1 MSFLF
6 RISSTITIVAGIAAI
21 GLSGTSAHAQEAG
34 SMGSS
39 VLEEIVVTARRRE
52 ERLQD
57 TPISIT
63 AFTGASLDQ
72 RQINRLSEIG
82 PSTPNLMFDTG
93 ATFSGA
99 NSSASVFIRGIGQ
112 VDFTLTTEPGVG
124 IYLDG
129 VYISQTIGSVLDA
142 VDIERIEVLRGP
154 QGTLFGRNTIGG
166 AINVTSVKPSDELQ
180 GDVKFTVGEDNRF
193 DVRAGLNFPIT
204 DNLAARLSAATFNR
218 DGYVDAP
225 NTPSGDELGDIN
237 QDVARFA
244 LGWEPSE
251 KFRLDFNVDWSRQRE
266 SGVPNLL
273 VGAFDGLWLG
283 LNIAEQDPTS
293 PLFIP
298 LPGPVTAPPQF
309 LDLHNVV
316 ATIPLGEQGCLP
328 PFANPPPF
336 CSPTVVPNPVFGQPT
351 VCSGSPSPLFNPF
364 FTCPPGQR
372 DIVNIENDPWVNS
385 SSLNLAS
392 ESDVWGVNLT
402 LAYEFNGATIKSIT
416 SYREMEAF
424 TVFDVDA
431 KGIPGGGIVIG
442 ELVND
447 FDTEQFTQEFQL
459 SGVAINDRLDW
470 LVGFYYF
477 TEEGLN
483 LDDVEFTPAR
493 FLSGAQVDNESTAA
507 FGQLT
512 FDMTDKLSLTVGVRY
527 TDETKQFIV
536 PETCFAPP
544 KGPATTVY
552 DPTTGMDV
560 TITCAR
566 LQSVIDPKFLNG
578 TDSTDP
584 SSGFLPW
591 INLIVGGD
599 PTRDCCLPISN
610 AAGIP
615 VGGFIP
621 GLDVS
626 PTTGLPQAP
635 VNGNGFPLVP
645 AGTAERSFDDWT
657 PHVNLAYKWTGEL
670 LTYLSYSEG
679 FKSGGFV
686 QRVFPP
692 KVEVP
697 SFEPESAKVYELGFK
712 WLAADERLRFNGAVF
727 FTDYEDLQIEVND
740 GIAPVTRN
748 AAEAEITGFELE
760 LTAAPSANWLIQVGV
775 GYLDAEYTRLDPS
788 QNFTTDLR
796 EITLASKLVNA
807 PEWTTNVGIQY
818 TANLGGGGQLIP
830 RVDWAYTSEVF
841 KDALNYP
848 ELRQDGYSLVD
859 AYLTYVTSQGNW
871 EAALFAT
878 NLTDE
883 KYITSG
889 FANGLTQGRISAN
902 VARPR
907 QWGLSLA
914 YRFGE

>member
-1 MSFLF
+1 MSFPF
-6 RISSTITIVAGIAAI
+6 RISSNFIIAAGIAAI
-21 GLSGTSAHAQEAG
+21 GLVGTSAYAQEAG
-34 SMGSS
+34 ATASS

-52 ERLQD
+52 ESLQD

-63 AFTGASLDQ
+63 AFTGASLNQ
-72 RQINRLSEIG
+72 RQINRLSGIG
-82 PSTPNLMFDTG
+82 SFTPNLMFDTG

-129 VYISQTIGSVLDA
+129 VYMSQTIGSVLDL

-166 AINVTSVKPSDELQ
+166 AISVTSTRPANELQ
-180 GDVKFTVGEDNRF
+180 ADVKVTGGEDSRF
-193 DVRAGLNFPIT
+193 DVRAGVNFPIA
-204 DNLAARLSAATFNR
+204 DNLAVRLSAATFNR
-218 DGYVDAP
+218 DGYVAAP
-225 NTPSGDELGDIN
+225 NTPSGEELGDIN
-237 QDVARFA
+237 QDVARLA
-244 LGWEPSE
+244 LGWEPDE

-266 SGVPNLL
+266 NGVPNVL
-273 VGAFDGLWLG
+273 VGVFDGATFAIPVPPIG
-283 LNIAEQDPTS
+283 TVPTDALA
-293 PLFIP
+293 PLSF
-298 LPGPVTAPPQF
+298 V
-309 LDLHNVV
+309 DLHNLV
-316 ATIPLGEQGCLP
+316 ATAPFGEQGCLP
-328 PFANPPPF
+328 PFAMPPPF
-336 CSPTVVPNPVFGQPT
+336 CSPTVVPNPRFLQSDICGGT
-351 VCSGSPSPLFNPF
+351 GLN
-364 FTCPPGQR
+364 PPGICSPGR
-372 DIVNIENDPWVNS
+372 SDIINVQNDPWVNS
-385 SSLNLAS
+385 STLNLTS
-392 ESDVWGVNLT
+392 QSDVWGANLT
-402 LAYEFNGATIKSIT
+402 LAYDFNRATIRSIT

-424 TVFDVDA
+424 TAIDIDAVEVLIGDLVD
-431 KGIPGGGIVIG
+431 
-442 ELVND
+442 D
-447 FDTEQFTQEFQL
+447 FETEQFTQEFQL
-459 SGVAINDRLDW
+459 SGVAINDRLNW
-470 LVGFYYF
+470 LVGLYYF
-477 TEEGLN
+477 TEEGTN

-507 FGQLT
+507 FGQVT
-512 FDMTDKLSLTVGVRY
+512 FDFTDKLSLTAGVRY
-527 TDETKQFIV
+527 TDETKKFIV
-536 PETCFAPP
+536 PDTCFAPP
-544 KGPATTVY
+544 KGPATSVF

-599 PTRDCCLPISN
+599 PNRDCCLPISN

-635 VNGNGFPLVP
+635 ANGNGFPLVP
-645 AGTAERSFDDWT
+645 GGTAERSFEDWT
-657 PHVNLAYKWTGEL
+657 PHISLAYKWTEDL

-692 KVEVP
+692 KTEVP

-712 WLAADERLRFNGAVF
+712 WLGADERLRLNGAVF

-760 LTAAPSANWLIQVGV
+760 LTAVPGANWQIQAGV
-775 GYLDAEYTRLDPS
+775 GYLDAAICARSLWHPNWS
-788 QNFTTDLR
+788 MR
-796 EITLASKLVNA
+796 RSGRAMWASSTPLLLVA
-807 PEWTTNVGIQY
+807 VG
-818 TANLGGGGQLIP
+818 N
-830 RVDWAYTSEVF
+830 
-841 KDALNYP
+841 
-848 ELRQDGYSLVD
+848 
-859 AYLTYVTSQGNW
+859 
-871 EAALFAT
+871 
-878 NLTDE
+878 
-883 KYITSG
+883 
-889 FANGLTQGRISAN
+889 
-902 VARPR
+902 
-907 QWGLSLA
+907 
-914 YRFGE
+914 

>member
-6 RISSTITIVAGIAAI
+6 RISSNSIIAAGIAAI
-21 GLSGTSAHAQEAG
+21 GLVGTSAHAQEAG
-34 SMGSS
+34 ATASA

-52 ERLQD
+52 ESLQD

-72 RQINRLSEIG
+72 RQINRLSGIG
-82 PSTPNLMFDTG
+82 SLTPNLMFDTG

-129 VYISQTIGSVLDA
+129 VYMSQTIGGVLDL

-166 AINVTSVKPSDELQ
+166 AINVMSTRPANELQ
-180 GDVKFTVGEDNRF
+180 ADIKVTGGEDSRF
-193 DVRAGLNFPIT
+193 DVRAGVNFPIT
-204 DNLAARLSAATFNR
+204 DNLAVRLSAATFNR
-218 DGYVDAP
+218 DGYVAAP
-225 NTPSGDELGDIN
+225 NTPSGEELGDID
-237 QDVARFA
+237 QDVARLA
-244 LGWEPSE
+244 LGWEPNE

-266 SGVPNLL
+266 NGVPNVL
-273 VGAFDGLWLG
+273 VGVFDGATFAIPVPPIG
-283 LNIAEQDPTS
+283 TVPTDALA
-293 PLFIP
+293 PLSF
-298 LPGPVTAPPQF
+298 V
-309 LDLHNVV
+309 DLHNLL
-316 ATIPLGEQGCLP
+316 ATAPFGEQGCLP
-328 PFANPPPF
+328 PFAGPPPF
-336 CSPTVVPNPVFGQPT
+336 CSPTVVPNPRFLQSDICGG
-351 VCSGSPSPLFNPF
+351 SGLN
-364 FTCPPGQR
+364 PPGICSPGR
-372 DIVNIENDPWVNS
+372 SDIINIQNDPWINTS
-385 SSLNLAS
+385 TLGLAS

-402 LAYEFNGATIKSIT
+402 LAYDFNGATFKSIT

-424 TVFDVDA
+424 TAIDIDAVDV
-431 KGIPGGGIVIG
+431 VIG
-442 ELVND
+442 DLVDD

-459 SGVAINDRLDW
+459 SGVAVNDRLNW

-477 TEEGLN
+477 TEEGTN

-493 FLSGAQVDNESTAA
+493 FLSGAQIDNESTAG

-512 FDMTDKLSLTVGVRY
+512 FNFTDKLSLTAGVRY
-527 TDETKQFIV
+527 TEETKKFII
-536 PETCFAPP
+536 PNDCFALP

-552 DPTTGMDV
+552 DPTTGTDV

-578 TDSTDP
+578 TVANDP

-599 PTRDCCLPISN
+599 PNRDCCLPISN

-635 VNGNGFPLVP
+635 VNGNGFPLMP
-645 AGTAERSFDDWT
+645 GGTAERSFDDWS
-657 PHVNLAYKWTGEL
+657 PHVNLAYKWTDDL

-692 KVEVP
+692 KTEVP

-712 WLAADERLRFNGAVF
+712 WLGADERLRLNGAVF

-760 LTAAPSANWLIQVGV
+760 LTAVPGANWLIQAGI

-796 EITLASKLVNA
+796 AITLASKLVNA
-807 PEWTTNVGIQY
+807 PEWTSNVGVQY
-818 TANLGGGGQLIP
+818 TATLGGGGQLIP

-848 ELRQDGYSLVD
+848 ELRQGAYSLVA
-859 AYLTYVTSQGNW
+859 AYLTYVAPQRNW

-883 KYITSG
+883 EFITSG
-889 FANGLTQGRISAN
+889 FANGLTQGRITAN

-907 QWGLSLA
+907 QWGLSLM

>member
-1 MSFLF
+1 MSFLL
-6 RISSTITIVAGIAAI
+6 RITLSSTIVAGIAAI
-21 GLSGTSAHAQEAG
+21 SLAGTSAYAQESGATA
-34 SMGSS
+34 STL
-39 VLEEIVVTARRRE
+39 LEEIVVTARRRE

-57 TPISIT
+57 TPISIS

-180 GDVKFTVGEDNRF
+180 ADVKFTVGEDSRF

-204 DNLAARLSAATFNR
+204 DNLAARLSAATFGR
-218 DGYVDAP
+218 DGYVAAP
-225 NTPSGDELGDIN
+225 NTPSGEELGDID
-237 QDVARFA
+237 QDVARLA

-251 KFRLDFNVDWSRQRE
+251 KFSLDFNVDWSRQRE
-266 SGVPNLL
+266 NGVPDVLVGVFDGAAFAIPVPPSPAPLVPLSFVDVHNLL
-273 VGAFDGLWLG
+273 
-283 LNIAEQDPTS
+283 
-293 PLFIP
+293 
-298 LPGPVTAPPQF
+298 
-309 LDLHNVV
+309 
-316 ATIPLGEQGCLP
+316 ATVPFGEQGCLP
-328 PFANPPPF
+328 AFAGAPPF
-336 CSPTVVPNPVFGQPT
+336 CPPTVVPSPIFGQSDICGGNGT
-351 VCSGSPSPLFNPF
+351 SPPNPPGI
-364 FTCPPGQR
+364 CPPGR
-372 DIVNIENDPWVNS
+372 SDIINIQNDPWVNTS
-385 SSLNLAS
+385 TLPLTS
-392 ESDVWGVNLT
+392 ESDVWGANLT
-402 LAYEFNGATIKSIT
+402 LAYDFNGATFKSIT

-424 TVFDVDA
+424 TAFDIDA
-431 KGIPGGGIVIG
+431 VEVVIG
-442 ELVND
+442 DLVNQ

-459 SGVAINDRLDW
+459 SGVAINDRLNW

-477 TEEGLN
+477 TEEGTN
-483 LDDVEFTPAR
+483 LDDVEFTFAR
-493 FLSGAQVDNESTAA
+493 FLSGAQVDNESTAG

-512 FDMTDKLSLTVGVRY
+512 LDMTDKLSLTVGVRY

-536 PETCFAPP
+536 PDTCFAPP
-544 KGPATTVY
+544 KGPATSVY

-584 SSGFLPW
+584 ASGFLPW
-591 INLIVGGD
+591 INFAVGGD
-599 PTRDCCLPISN
+599 PNRKCCLPISD

-615 VGGFIP
+615 VGGLVP

-645 AGTAERSFDDWT
+645 GGTVERSFDDWT
-657 PHVNLAYKWTGEL
+657 PHINLAYKWTDDL
-670 LTYLSYSEG
+670 LTYVSYSEG

-697 SFEPESAKVYELGFK
+697 SFEPETAKVYELGFK
-712 WLAADERLRFNGAVF
+712 LLGLDDRLRLNGAVF

-760 LTAAPSANWLIQVGV
+760 LTAVPSANWLIQAGV

-796 EITLASKLVNA
+796 EITLNSKLVNA

-818 TANLGGGGQLIP
+818 TTTFGGGGQLIP

-848 ELRQDGYSLVD
+848 ELRQDDYHLVD
-859 AYLTYVTSQGNW
+859 AYLTYIAPQGSW

-902 VARPR
+902 VARLR
-907 QWGLSLA
+907 QWGLSLI